1 MYATMIQ
8 CDMHAIASSEER
20 GRTGRTLGTALA
32 ALPGFVA
39 FVALDA
45 EGEAG
50 TVAALCI
57 FEERAGVEG
66 AHGVIAQ
73 WQRQYPATVGTGI
86 RHLGAGVVIVQNG
99 L

>member
-8 CDMHAIASSEER
+8 CDMHAIDSSEER
-20 GRTGRTLGTALA
+20 GRTGRLLGTTLA
-32 ALPGFVA
+32 ALPSFVA

-57 FEERAGVEG
+57 FEDRAGVEG
-66 AHGVIAQ
+66 ANCVIAQ
-73 WQRQYPATVGTGI
+73 WQREYPATVGSGI
-86 RHLGAGVVIVQNG
+86 RQLGAGVVIVQKG